1 MKYAKCIDLLSLNHY
16 LLYLQDFDYIDD
28 EVFQTAIRRI
38 PPSVRRKRY
47 ISDAL
52 AEVRDD
58 LDQRLRGCADNVT
71 VEIHMDDYIYLPIT
85 LRSGSGSN
93 KILIKID
100 EWGGVRYEWV
110 RKTWSTY
117 FNNAV
122 DTVKSIATRIVSG
135 IGIVLWIIV
144 WFKQTPGRIV
154 QTVPNL
160 SLTFKEVHV
169 NRTLTLK

>member
-1 MKYAKCIDLLSLNHY
+1 MKYANCIGLLFFNQY
-16 LLYLQDFDYIDD
+16 LLYFQDFDYIDD

-38 PPSVRRKRY
+38 PPSVRRNRY

-52 AEVRDD
+52 ADVRDD

-71 VEIHMDDYIYLPIT
+71 VEIHMDDYLYLPIT

-100 EWGGVRYEWV
+100 EWGRVRYEWV
-110 RKTWSTY
+110 RKTWSMY

-122 DTVKSIATRIVSG
+122 DTVKIIASKIVSG
-135 IGIVLWIIV
+135 IGS
-144 WFKQTPGRIV
+144 FFG
-154 QTVPNL
+154 
-160 SLTFKEVHV
+160 SLFGSNKRLEGSSRPYLT
-169 NRTLTLK
+169 NR